1 MELKKYRK
9 QITTLK
15 PSYYTQAFIVS
26 VLSIFMDHAT
36 AQAVSLWPLE
46 GYSHQ
51 SHLHHSVILMP
62 VLKHKFSTISAADW

>member
-36 AQAVSLWPLE
+36 AQAVSLWPLAME
-46 GYSHQ
+46 NPGSCLGQ
-51 SHLHHSVILMP
+51 FMLDLWW
-62 VLKHKFSTISAADW
+62 KK